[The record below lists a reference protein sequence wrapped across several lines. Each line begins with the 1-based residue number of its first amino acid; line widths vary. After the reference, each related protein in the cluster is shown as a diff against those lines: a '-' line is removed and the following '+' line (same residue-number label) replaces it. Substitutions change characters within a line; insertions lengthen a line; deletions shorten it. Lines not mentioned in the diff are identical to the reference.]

1 MNSTPQIDLCRAYLF
16 ATAKVKSDPG
26 RHGKAAGPVVT
37 ISREAG
43 ARGNSIAAALVAELE
58 TGTVIPKFRPWTLFN
73 QNLVEHIIREHN
85 LPERTADYFPE
96 DKPEEIKTL
105 IAELCGLH
113 SGADTNVRK
122 TAETIRSLA
131 NAGNVIV
138 VGRGGNL
145 ITADIRHSLHV
156 RLVGSLDARVL
167 HYAKTR
173 GLTRKEAAAQV
184 ARVDLARKRYIKAH
198 FHLDIAEA
206 HRYDLFINTDRFSND
221 QAARVIRHAL
231 EAKFA

>member
-1 MNSTPQIDLCRAYLF
+1 MNITPQLDLCRAYLY
-16 ATAKVKSDPG
+16 ATAKVKSDPV

-43 ARGNSIAAALVAELE
+43 ARGNSIAAALVGELE
-58 TGTVIPKFRPWTLFN
+58 SDSVIPKYQPWTLFN

-85 LPERTADYFPE
+85 LPERTGDYFPE

-113 SGADTNVRK
+113 SGADTNIRK

-131 NAGNVIV
+131 NAGNVII

-156 RLVGSLDARVL
+156 RLVGSLDSRVV

-173 GLTRKEAAAQV
+173 GLTRKDAV
-184 ARVDLARKRYIKAH
+184 DKIARVDLARKRYIKAH
-198 FHLDIAEA
+198 FHLDIAEP
-206 HRYDLFINTDRFSND
+206 HHYDLFINTDRFSNEH
-221 QAARVIRHAL
+221 AARVIRHAL
-231 EAKFA
+231 ETKFD